1 MKAILKTYN
10 RRGKLINEEELTG
23 FFTGPETE
31 PQHQIQD
38 PNNVCELYISL
49 PIKRGDKGINKH
61 VHIPLSNLFGEI
73 QRKLNVAHSD
83 F

>member
-1 MKAILKTYN
+1 MKAILKTHN

-23 FFTGPETE
+23 FLTGPEVNDLDK
-31 PQHQIQD
+31 IQD
-38 PNNVCELYISL
+38 SNNVCELYISL
-49 PIKRGDKGINKH
+49 PRKRGDKGVNKH
-61 VHIPLSNLFGEI
+61 VHIPLTNLFEEI